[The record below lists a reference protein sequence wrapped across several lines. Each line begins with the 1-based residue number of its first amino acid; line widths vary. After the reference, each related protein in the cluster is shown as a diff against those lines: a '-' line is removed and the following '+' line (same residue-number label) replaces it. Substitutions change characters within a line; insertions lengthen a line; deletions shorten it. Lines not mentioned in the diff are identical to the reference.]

1 MTTVRNQADDI
12 QRDMALI
19 RSQLFQ
25 EMREVVDVVS
35 TVADW
40 HSYIRARPWLAIGV
54 AFASGFLLAPRRG
67 RPSTVI
73 VQPPASGVLTPVPV
87 PVPQAEKPRRLH
99 LVRWVLGAVV
109 PIAVRAAQ
117 TYALKHVES
126 LLENHP
132 GGPQAEAAAQTVP
145 RGRTHAPSD
154 QGS

>member
-1 MTTVRNQADDI
+1 MATVRNQADDI
-12 QRDMALI
+12 QREMALI
-19 RSQLFQ
+19 RSQLFH

-67 RPSTVI
+67 RPTALI
-73 VQPPASGVLTPVPV
+73 VQPSAPGALTPVPV
-87 PVPQAEKPRRLH
+87 PQIEKRQRLP
-99 LVRWVLGAVV
+99 LIRWVLGAVV

-126 LLENHP
+126 LLENQP
-132 GGPQAEAAAQTVP
+132 AGPQAEPTERTAP